1 MNRKVLILIN
11 TGTPDSPSV
20 RDVRRY
26 LTAFL
31 NDKRVIDIPW
41 LMRKIIVN
49 LIIVPFRAPASSR
62 KYRKIWTDSGS
73 PLLNNLDNLVKK
85 VRDIVKDEYLVFGAM
100 RYGNPSLKRTLDSIK
115 LLSPEQVV
123 IFPLYPH
130 YASSTTGTVN
140 EFIFSKIR
148 KWDLLPDIRMVGQFY
163 SHPAYIDAMTEHL
176 RAYDPDKFDH
186 VLFSYHGLP
195 LSHIQR
201 IHPATDC
208 RNCSCESVFPPD
220 GSLCYKATCYATT
233 RSLAE
238 KLKLSPGKFST
249 SFQSRL
255 TRRWLEP
262 FTDTALI
269 NLAVSGKKRVLVIAP
284 SFVADC
290 LETVL
295 EIDEEY
301 RTLFKKEGGQEFI
314 MAKSLNDNDKWVK
327 AIIQISNL

>member
-11 TGTPDSPSV
+11 TGTPDSPGV

-26 LTAFL
+26 LTEFL

-41 LMRKIIVN
+41 LLRKILVN
-49 LIIVPFRAPASSR
+49 LIIVPFRAPVSSR
-62 KYRKIWTDSGS
+62 KYRKLWTDDGS
-73 PLLNNLDNLVKK
+73 PLLNNLDNLVRK
-85 VRDIVKDEYLVFGAM
+85 VQNIVKDEYLVFGAM
-100 RYGNPSLKRTLDSIK
+100 RYGNPSLKRILDSVK
-115 LLSPEQVV
+115 LLSPGQVV

-140 EFIFSKIR
+140 EFIFSRIR
-148 KWDLLPDIRMVGQFY
+148 KWDIIPDIRMAGQFY
-163 SHPAYIDAMTEHL
+163 SHPAYIDAMTKHL

-201 IHPATDC
+201 IHPATDSK
-208 RNCSCESVFPPD
+208 NCSCESVFPPD
-220 GSLCYKATCYATT
+220 GSLCYKATCYETT
-233 RSLAE
+233 RLLAE
-238 KLKLSPGKFST
+238 KLNLSPGKFST

-262 FTDTALI
+262 FTDSVLQ
-269 NLAVSGKKRVLVIAP
+269 NLARGGTRKVLVIAP

-301 RTLFKKEGGQEFI
+301 RNLFQNEGGEEFI
-314 MAKSLNDNDKWVK
+314 MAKSLNDNDEWVK
-327 AIIQISNL
+327 AIIRITDL